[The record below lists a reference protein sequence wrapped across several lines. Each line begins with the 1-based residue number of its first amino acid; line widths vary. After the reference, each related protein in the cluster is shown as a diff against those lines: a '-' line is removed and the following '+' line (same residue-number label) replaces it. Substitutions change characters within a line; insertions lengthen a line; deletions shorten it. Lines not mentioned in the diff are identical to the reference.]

1 MGLFLHAFLPFKA
14 LILDKRVE
22 KNTALK
28 NTERNKNMKKY
39 VRIAC
44 TTGNDLASPSDTL
57 HFPILKEK
65 LFKIPANATPDQ
77 ITKIADEVAQ
87 SIPSLK
93 VHLPREYCISSNF
106 LVEVF
111 FLQGNKLNLIFQKK
125 YNDAMSYMFDSAS
138 DEPYDSIRAAVFA
151 YLTDP
156 ARGV

>member
-44 TTGNDLASPSDTL
+44 TTGNDPAPPSDTL

-77 ITKIADEVAQ
+77 IAKIADEVAQ

-93 VHLPREYCISSNF
+93 VRLPRDIMFCNF

-111 FLQGNKLNLIFQKK
+111 FLQGDKHSLIFQKK
-125 YNDAMSYMFDSAS
+125 YNDAMSHMFDSAR
-138 DEPYDSIRAAVFA
+138 DEPYNSIRAAVFA
-151 YLTDP
+151 CLTDP